1 MEILINTILSTI
13 TGSLI
18 GYIITKVK
26 IMKKEDADIKDAVTS
41 LLRSDITNY
50 YYRCVGRN
58 YIRQWEKQNIYY
70 LYESYKKLGG
80 NSYVEIIMEHIDE
93 LPVKK

>member
-26 IMKKEDADIKDAVTS
+26 TMKKE
-41 LLRSDITNY
+41 
-50 YYRCVGRN
+50 
-58 YIRQWEKQNIYY
+58 E
-70 LYESYKKLGG
+70 
-80 NSYVEIIMEHIDE
+80 
-93 LPVKK
+93 